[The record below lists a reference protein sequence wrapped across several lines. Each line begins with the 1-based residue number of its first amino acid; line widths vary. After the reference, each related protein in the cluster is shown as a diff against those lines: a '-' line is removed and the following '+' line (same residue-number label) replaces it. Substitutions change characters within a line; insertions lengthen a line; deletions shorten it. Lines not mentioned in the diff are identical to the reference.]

1 MTASNI
7 QAGAAAAAI
16 EIVPVTDK
24 ALMDR
29 FIRVPFR
36 VHADDPQFVPPL
48 MMERR
53 EAFSPKINPFFQHA
67 DTQFWLAR
75 RGGADV
81 GRISAQIDHLAPS
94 VKSEGAGHFG
104 MIASDDDRQVFD
116 VLFATAEAW
125 LRERGCRKLLGPF
138 NLSINEETGLLVD
151 GFDTKPMLLMGHDR
165 PYVGAQI
172 ERLGY
177 VKAKDVLAYIMD
189 ITQPL
194 PEAVR
199 RLVERPLN
207 NGLRVRPMNM
217 KRYHD
222 DIVTMTGIFND
233 AWSGNWG
240 FVPFTD
246 AEIDHMAKSLK
257 PILDPNLVAF
267 AELNGEAV
275 GFGVALPNINAAIG
289 DFDGKL
295 LPFNWAK
302 LLWRLKVRGIS
313 SGRVPLMG
321 VKRSISGFG
330 ARLVPF
336 LIIEAM
342 RQQGL
347 KKGMREIE
355 LSWILEDNL
364 PMRQI
369 IETLG
374 GRAYKTYRIYEKSLV

>member
-7 QAGAAAAAI
+7 QPEGSHSTI
-16 EIVPVTDK
+16 EIVPVTSAD
-24 ALMDR
+24 MDR

-36 VHADDPQFVPPL
+36 VHADDPHFVPPL
-48 MMERR
+48 ILERR

-75 RGGADV
+75 RDGVDV

-94 VKSEGAGHFG
+94 VKNEGAGHFG
-104 MIASDDDRQVFD
+104 MIAADNDPAIFD
-116 VLFATAEAW
+116 ALFATAENW
-125 LRERGCRKLLGPF
+125 LRARGCRKVLGPF

-151 GFDTKPMLLMGHDR
+151 GFDTKPMLLMGHDHA
-165 PYVGAQI
+165 YVGTQI

-177 VKAKDVLAYIMD
+177 AKAKDVLAYLMD

-194 PEAVR
+194 PDNVR
-199 RLVERPLN
+199 RLVERPLKDE
-207 NGLRVRPMNM
+207 LRVRPMNM
-217 KRYHD
+217 KHYHD
-222 DIVTMTGIFND
+222 DIVTMTSIFND

-257 PILDPNLVAF
+257 PILDPKLVAF

-289 DFDGKL
+289 DFNGKL

-347 KKGMREIE
+347 RKGMREIE

-374 GRAYKTYRIYEKSLV
+374 GRAYKTYRIYEKSLA

>member
-7 QAGAAAAAI
+7 PPPASNPAI
-16 EIVPVTDK
+16 EIVPVTS
-24 ALMDR
+24 AEMDR

-67 DTQFWLAR
+67 DWQFWLAR
-75 RGGADV
+75 RNGVDV

-94 VKSEGAGHFG
+94 VKNEGAGHFG
-104 MIASDDDRQVFD
+104 MIAADNDPQVFD
-116 VLFATAEAW
+116 ALFATAENW
-125 LRERGCRKLLGPF
+125 LRARGCRKVLGPF

-151 GFDTKPMLLMGHDR
+151 GFDTPPMLLMGHDR
-165 PYVGAQI
+165 PYVGPQI

-194 PEAVR
+194 PDNVQ

-207 NGLRVRPMNM
+207 DGLRVRPMNM
-217 KRYHD
+217 KHYHD
-222 DIVTMTGIFND
+222 DIVTMTSIFND

-257 PILDPNLVAF
+257 PILDPKLVAF

-289 DFDGKL
+289 DFNGKL
-295 LPFNWAK
+295 LPFNWAR

-321 VKRSISGFG
+321 VKRSIGGFG

-374 GRAYKTYRIYEKSLV
+374 GRAYKTYRIYEKSLA